1 MYDYDVIVIGG
12 GPGGERGAIQAA
24 RARKRVALI
33 ERERQVGGTCIN
45 WGAIPSKTLRESALF
60 VRALGMTR
68 VHGIKTE
75 LPQELTVADFMWRER
90 MVVQR
95 ELDLINKA
103 LDKHAVHLI
112 HGHARFVDP
121 HTVAIAGS
129 GGQVRGT
136 FTTEFVLVATGS
148 SPDRPADVPFD
159 DDCVFDADTI
169 LRIPRMPRS
178 MVVLGAGVIGVE
190 YAAMFA
196 ALGIEVTLLD
206 TRPQLLPY
214 LDREI
219 ADVLERQL
227 RALGLVLHH
236 DESYARIEVV
246 PSTSAT
252 RPAPRGAI
260 TTPAAAPPL
269 VARCL
274 TRQGRTIEADALLYC
289 VGRNGNTAGL
299 NLAAVGLQ
307 ANERGQLQ
315 VNERFQTAQPHI
327 YAVGDV
333 IGYPMLASTSMEQG
347 RQAMRHAFNLRGPH
361 VHTEQLPF
369 AIFSIPEV
377 SYIGETEEQLREA
390 GVPYL
395 VGRGRYDYNPRGQ
408 ITGETGGLLKLLF
421 ERDSLR
427 LRGVHVIGLD
437 AAEIV
442 HIGQAF
448 LYRHASAEE
457 IAETLY
463 NYPTLS
469 DMYRHAAF
477 EALQQA
483 QRYGVPET

>member
-1 MYDYDVIVIGG
+1 MYDYDLIVIGG
-12 GPGGERGAIQAA
+12 GPAGERGAIQAA

-33 ERERQVGGTCIN
+33 EREAQVGGTCVN

-60 VRALGMTR
+60 VRSLGQTR
-68 VHGIKTE
+68 VHGIKCE
-75 LPQELTVADFMWRER
+75 LPHGLTISDFMWRER

-95 ELDLINKA
+95 ELDLINQA
-103 LDKHAVHLI
+103 LDKHAVHLMR
-112 HGHARFVDP
+112 GHARFVDP
-121 HTVAIAGS
+121 HTVAIEGG

-136 FTTEFVLVATGS
+136 FTAEIILVATGS
-148 SPDRPADVPFD
+148 APDRPGDVPFSD
-159 DDCVFDADTI
+159 ACVFDADTI
-169 LRIPRMPRS
+169 LRIPRMPGS
-178 MVVLGAGVIGVE
+178 MLILGAGVIGIE

-206 TRPQLLPY
+206 TRDELLPY

-219 ADVLERQL
+219 ATVLERQL
-227 RALGLVLHH
+227 RALGIVLHH
-236 DESYARIEVV
+236 DEHYERIEV
-246 PSTSAT
+246 TTGAG
-252 RPAPRGAI
+252 RPK
-260 TTPAAAPPL
+260 
-269 VARCL
+269 ARCT
-274 TRQGRTIEADALLYC
+274 TRQGRTLEADAVLYC

-299 NLAAVGLQ
+299 NLEAVGLK
-307 ANERGQLQ
+307 ANERGQLA

-347 RQAMRHAFNLRGPH
+347 RQAMRHAFNLKGPH
-361 VHTEQLPF
+361 VHTEWLPF

-377 SYIGETEEQLREA
+377 SYIGETEEQLRAA

-408 ITGETGGLLKLLF
+408 ITGETGGVLKLLF

-427 LRGVHVIGLD
+427 LRGVHVIGLN

-442 HIGQAF
+442 HIGQVF
-448 LYRHASAEE
+448 LYQQASAEE
-457 IAETLY
+457 IAETLF
-463 NYPTLS
+463 NYPTLA

-483 QRYGVPET
+483 QRYGVPETPPTC

>member
-1 MYDYDVIVIGG
+1 MYDYDAIVIGG
-12 GPGGERGAIQAA
+12 GPAGERAAIQAA

-68 VHGIKTE
+68 VHGIKCE
-75 LPQELTVADFMWRER
+75 LPHELTIGDFMWRER

-95 ELDLINKA
+95 ELDLINQA
-103 LDKHAVHLI
+103 LDKHAVQLMR
-112 HGHARFVDP
+112 GHARFVDV
-121 HTVAIAGS
+121 HTVAIEGAA
-129 GGQVRGT
+129 GQVRGT
-136 FTTEFVLVATGS
+136 FTAEVILIATGS
-148 SPDRPADVPFD
+148 SPDRPADVPFND
-159 DDCVFDADTI
+159 ECVFDADTI
-169 LRIPRMPRS
+169 LRIPRMPGS
-178 MVVLGAGVIGVE
+178 LLVLGAGVVGVE

-206 TRPQLLPY
+206 TRDQILPY

-219 ADVLERQL
+219 ATVLERQL
-227 RALGLVLHH
+227 RSLGVVLHH
-236 DESYARIEVV
+236 DEHYQRIEV
-246 PSTSAT
+246 
-252 RPAPRGAI
+252 
-260 TTPAAAPPL
+260 TTGRAHPT
-269 VARCL
+269 ARCL
-274 TRQGRTIEADALLYC
+274 TRQGRTLEADALLYC

-299 NLAAVGLQ
+299 NLAAVGLT
-307 ANERGQLQ
+307 ANERGQLT

-347 RQAMRHAFNLRGPH
+347 RQAVRHAFNLRGPH

-377 SYIGETEEQLREA
+377 SYIGETEEQLQAA
-390 GVPYL
+390 GVPYV

-408 ITGETGGLLKLLF
+408 ITGETAGLLKLLF

-427 LRGVHVIGLD
+427 LRGVHLIGLN

-448 LYRHASAEE
+448 LYRQASAEE
-457 IAETLY
+457 IAETLF
-463 NYPTLS
+463 NYPTLA

-483 QRYGVPET
+483 QRYGVPERPAKT

>member
-12 GPGGERGAIQAA
+12 GPAGERAAIQAA

-68 VHGIKTE
+68 VHGIKCE
-75 LPQELTVADFMWRER
+75 LPQEITVADLMWRER

-95 ELDLINKA
+95 ELDVINRN
-103 LDKHAVHLI
+103 LDKHAVHLL

-121 HTVAIAGS
+121 HTVAIEGA

-136 FTTEFVLVATGS
+136 FTAAFVLIGTGS

-159 DDCVFDADTI
+159 DECVFDADTI

-178 MVVLGAGVIGVE
+178 MLVLGAGVIGVE

-196 ALGIEVTLLD
+196 ALGIEVTLVD
-206 TRPQLLPY
+206 PRAELLPY

-219 ADVLERQL
+219 AAVLSREL
-227 RALGLVLHH
+227 RALGLVLLHN
-236 DESYARIEVV
+236 DQYERLEVQ
-246 PSTSAT
+246 
-252 RPAPRGAI
+252 R
-260 TTPAAAPPL
+260 PAAAPG
-269 VARCL
+269 ARPVVRCH
-274 TRQGRTIEADALLYC
+274 TKGGRTLEADALVYC

-299 NLAAVGLQ
+299 GLEAVGLL
-307 ANERGQLQ
+307 ANSRGQLA
-315 VNERFQTAQPHI
+315 VNEHFQTAQPHI

-369 AIFSIPEV
+369 AIFSIPEL
-377 SYIGETEEQLREA
+377 SYIGETEEQLKAA
-390 GVPYL
+390 GAAYL
-395 VGRGRYDYNPRGQ
+395 IGRGRYDFNPRGQ
-408 ITGETGGLLKLLF
+408 ITGETGGLLKLIF
-421 ERDSLR
+421 ESGSLR
-427 LRGVHVIGLD
+427 LRGVHVIGLN

-448 LYRHASAEE
+448 LYRQATAEE

-477 EALQQA
+477 EALSQA
-483 QRYGVPET
+483 LRYGVPETAPQ

>member
-1 MYDYDVIVIGG
+1 MYDYDAIVIGG
-12 GPGGERGAIQAA
+12 GPAGERAAIQGA

-60 VRALGMTR
+60 VRSLGMTR
-68 VHGIKTE
+68 VHGIKCE
-75 LPQELTVADFMWRER
+75 LPNEITVGDFMWRER

-95 ELDLINKA
+95 ELDLINQA
-103 LDKHAVHLI
+103 LDKHAVHLLR
-112 HGHARFVDP
+112 GHARFVDP
-121 HTVAIAGS
+121 HTVAIEGS

-136 FTTEFVLVATGS
+136 FTAEVIVIATGS
-148 SPDRPADVPFD
+148 SPDRPGDVPFD
-159 DDCVFDADTI
+159 EDCVFDADTI

-178 MVVLGAGVIGVE
+178 LLVLGAGVVGIE

-206 TRPQLLPY
+206 TRDQLLPY

-219 ADVLERQL
+219 AGVLERQL
-227 RALGLVLHH
+227 RALGLVVHH
-236 DESYARIEVV
+236 DEHYQRIAVV
-246 PSTSAT
+246 PGD
-252 RPAPRGAI
+252 RP
-260 TTPAAAPPL
+260 T
-269 VARCL
+269 ARCQ
-274 TRQGRTIEADALLYC
+274 TRQGRTLEADALLYC

-299 NLAAVGLQ
+299 NLEAVGLRP
-307 ANERGQLQ
+307 NERGQLA
-315 VNERFQTAQPHI
+315 VNERFQTAQPTI

-347 RQAMRHAFNLRGPH
+347 RQAMRHAFNLVGPH

-377 SYIGETEEQLREA
+377 SYIGETEEQLQGA

-395 VGRGRYDYNPRGQ
+395 VGKGRYDYNPRGQ

-421 ERDSLR
+421 ERDTRR
-427 LRGVHVIGLD
+427 LRGVHVIGLN

-442 HIGQAF
+442 HIGQVF
-448 LYRHASAEE
+448 LYHQATADE
-457 IAETLY
+457 IAENLF

-483 QRYGVPET
+483 RRYGVPEGPTTR